1 MMKKQLLFLAAA
13 AALPFAGA
21 AELKLSIDGESMKAP
36 AGVKRISPTIRLVPG
51 KIGKAMLIER
61 RTVNYFKADDV
72 ILGDGVK
79 LSGKKNDLVMPPDS
93 MAALP
98 LTAVRPNR
106 PCTLSFRYRG
116 EGKISVTF
124 NGEKLAVFQAEK
136 EFKSASVVLI
146 PAEDSGTLRI
156 RSEKAAELTEVMF
169 DKEIGFANT
178 YHAPGPMRNVDVI
191 NVQPGIYNPQAG
203 AVSCWI
209 KAPWLNQKAEHATA
223 IGLLRFRNGEGNQSE
238 GIYICAWS
246 NSINMIYYGSNKKG
260 LSCNL
265 KLSELP
271 ESKDGWYH
279 FVFNWKEEKPNMVL
293 STIVNGEKVFTAKKL
308 CSASKPANACAV
320 GYVSGS
326 YLNGLLD
333 DFGIFSAPL
342 SKEEAQKIYKSAKP
356 LAELYA
362 K

>member
-1 MMKKQLLFLAAA
+1 MKKQFIFLAAA

-21 AELKLSIDGESMKAP
+21 AELKLSLDGESMKAP
-36 AGVKRISPTIRLVPG
+36 AGVKRISSTIRLVPG

-61 RTVNYFKADDV
+61 RTVNFFKADDV
-72 ILGDGVK
+72 VLGDGVK
-79 LSGKKNDLVMPPDS
+79 LSGKNNTLVMPADS

-98 LTAVRPNR
+98 LTAIRPQR

-116 EGKISVTF
+116 EGKITVTF
-124 NGEKLAVFQAEK
+124 NGEAVAAFQAEK
-136 EFKSASVVLI
+136 EFKSGSAVII

-156 RSEKAAELTEVMF
+156 RTEKAVELTEVMF
-169 DKEIGFANT
+169 DKDIGYANT

-191 NVQPGIYNPQAG
+191 NVNPGVYNPKEG

-209 KAPWLNQKAEHATA
+209 KAPWLNKNAQHATA
-223 IGLLRFRNGEGNQSE
+223 IGLLRFRNGQGNTSE
-238 GIYICAWS
+238 GIYICAWT
-246 NSINMIYYGSNKKG
+246 NSVNFIYYGAGKKG
-260 LSCNL
+260 LSCSL
-265 KLSELP
+265 KMSELP

-279 FVFNWKEEKPNMVL
+279 FVFNWKEEKPDMVL

-308 CSASKPANACAV
+308 CPASKPATEISV
-320 GYVSGS
+320 GYVNGA
-326 YLNGLLD
+326 YLNGMLD

-342 SKEEAQKIYKSAKP
+342 SKEDALKIYKSAKP